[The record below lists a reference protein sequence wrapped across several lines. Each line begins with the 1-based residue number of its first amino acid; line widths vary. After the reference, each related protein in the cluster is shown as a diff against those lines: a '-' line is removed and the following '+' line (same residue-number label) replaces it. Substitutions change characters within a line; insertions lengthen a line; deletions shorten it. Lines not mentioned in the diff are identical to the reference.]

1 MEKCLLAPGMF
12 LVMVMLGSCK
22 TLKTPAGEDDVAAFL
37 SKHMVELPSADER
50 TSKYFN
56 ASKRQVSL
64 LVDRK
69 GEIYYIDIG
78 EKNVSKIDDVDALLK
93 RCVEEWGVDLPIV
106 LYIDKNA
113 NYAKTWELMSI
124 CKKYKFT
131 RILLCASLKNEVVYI
146 SFPP

>member
-37 SKHMVELPSADER
+37 SKHMLELPTAHEMR
-50 TSKYFN
+50 SKCFN
-56 ASKRQVSL
+56 ASRQVSL

-78 EKNVSKIDDVDALLK
+78 EKNVSEIDDVDALLK
-93 RCVEEWGVDLPIV
+93 RCVETWGVDFPIV

-124 CKKYKFT
+124 CKKYKFMH
-131 RILLCASLKNEVVYI
+131 ILLCASLKDEVVYI